1 MSLPASSSSS
11 VTPMVESSVRR
22 SLRVNHATD
31 GFHEV
36 RLEKNPSKRRK
47 TCGVVLIDE
56 STGEVGPVP
65 IVILQGWGIDCG
77 VAPTELSD
85 DALMQAPGSKPVIH
99 DESVA

>member
-1 MSLPASSSSS
+1 
-11 VTPMVESSVRR
+11 MVENFVRL

-36 RLEKNPSKRRK
+36 RLEKNPSKKRK
-47 TCGVVLIDE
+47 TYGVVLIDE
-56 STGEVGPVP
+56 STREVGLVP
-65 IVILQGWGIDCG
+65 IAILQGWGIDCG
-77 VAPTELSD
+77 VAHAKLSN